1 MSLSAMYILRRVRL
15 KNEGWGKSQTMSLH
29 ERILKEVEHKIVTG
43 EWPPGHRIPF
53 ETDMAKD
60 YGCSRMTV
68 NKALT
73 QLSRAGLLERNK
85 KWGTFVKAPKSVSAA
100 LEITNIRKE
109 VEDAGKD
116 YSYQLIEDTKRNAT
130 DHEAKLLDMD
140 RRHKVRHVKCLHF
153 ANSEPFCFEDRVI
166 NLSVAPQ
173 IEAVTFEDASPGA
186 WMFKHVPWSSAEHQI
201 LATEATAEVAKLLNM
216 EVGSAC
222 LVVERKTQNDQGFVT
237 WARLSY
243 CGRQHRLVA
252 NFTPTS

>member
-1 MSLSAMYILRRVRL
+1 
-15 KNEGWGKSQTMSLH
+15 MSLH
-29 ERILKEVEHKIVTG
+29 ERILKDVEQKIVTG

-68 NKALT
+68 NKVLT

-85 KWGTFVKAPKSVSAA
+85 KWGTFVKAPQSVSAA

-116 YSYQLIEDTKRNAT
+116 YSYRLIEDETRTAM
-130 DHEAKLLDMD
+130 DHEAKLLDMTIQS
-140 RRHKVRHVKCLHF
+140 KVRHVKCLHL
-153 ANSEPFCFEDRVI
+153 ANGEPFCLEDRVVNI
-166 NLSVAPQ
+166 SVTPA
-173 IEAVTFEDASPGA
+173 IEGVTFGESSPGA
-186 WMFKHVPWSSAEHQI
+186 WMFKHVPWNIAEHQI
-201 LATEATAEVAKLLNM
+201 LASEATPEEAKLLS
-216 EVGSAC
+216 VKIGAAC

-243 CGRQHRLVA
+243 SGNKHRLVA

>member
-1 MSLSAMYILRRVRL
+1 
-15 KNEGWGKSQTMSLH
+15 MSLH
-29 ERILKEVEHKIVTG
+29 ERILKDVEQKIVTG

-68 NKALT
+68 NKVLT

-85 KWGTFVKAPKSVSAA
+85 KRGTFVKAPQSVSAA

-116 YSYQLIEDTKRNAT
+116 YSYALIDDETRQAM
-130 DHEAKLLDMD
+130 DHEAKLLDITM
-140 RRHKVRHVKCLHF
+140 RSKVRHVKCLHF
-153 ANSEPFCFEDRVI
+153 ANGEPFCIEDRVVNI
-166 NLSVAPQ
+166 AVAAA
-173 IEAVTFEDASPGA
+173 IEAVTFDESSPGA
-186 WMFKHVPWSSAEHQI
+186 WMFKHVPWNNAEHQI
-201 LATEATAEVAKLLNM
+201 LATEATPEVAKLLNM
-216 EVGSAC
+216 DIGAAC

-243 CGRQHRLVA
+243 AGSQHRLIA